1 MPQKPIPANKIR
13 QLLHF
18 SVADN
23 FNKSQSARR
32 LRIARSSATKY
43 IEAFKSSTLT
53 LADIEN
59 VGSAKLAKSLFS
71 SNGPPAKSDRKVRF
85 LDRIESVHSRIE
97 HDCLSVFDVW
107 REEVAAQQP
116 AYKYSRF
123 ASLYAHWRV
132 EQGLRRRPRA
142 KRNAISVKPVDIPV
156 LKRWRLSHD
165 RRKWEVG
172 IALLNSSM
180 GVSSFE
186 IARKIERARRTV
198 EKWCLLYEHDGIE
211 SLPLRRSRKSSEEAL
226 AKIKAKKDRLIK
238 IIHENPKAHDINRA
252 SWSLKSLADAYHKT
266 HGERTSAS
274 SISEYFIL
282 AGYKFKKAKK
292 VLTSDDPTYREKLAK
307 ITNALSQL
315 AANEKFFSIDEFG
328 PFSVKIRGG
337 SALVPGDEVRTIPQR
352 QKSKGSLICTAALE
366 LSKNRVTHF
375 YSKKKNTGEMIK
387 LIRRLVAIYKSEN
400 RLYVSW
406 DSASWH
412 GSKALYKAVDEINS
426 DAFRIRHK
434 TPLVDLMP
442 LPSGAQFL
450 NVIKSVFSGLARAI
464 LHNSDYKSVAECKE
478 AINRYFAERNRA
490 FLEHPR
496 RAGKK
501 IWGKERVEAV
511 FREENNCKDPRWR

>member
-1 MPQKPIPANKIR
+1 MPASKVR

-23 FNKSQSARR
+23 FNKNQSAKR

-43 IEAFKSSTLT
+43 IEAFKSSALTLT
-53 LADIEN
+53 DIEN
-59 VGSAKLAKSLFS
+59 VGSAKLAKLLFS
-71 SNGPPAKSDRKVRF
+71 SNRPPTQSDRKMRF

-97 HDCLSVFDVW
+97 HDHLSVLDVW
-107 REEVAAQQP
+107 REDVATQQP

-132 EQGLRRRPRA
+132 EQRLRRRSSA
-142 KRNAISVKPVDIPV
+142 KTNVVSVKAVDIPV

-186 IARKIERARRTV
+186 IARKIERAHRTV

-238 IIHENPKAHDINRA
+238 IIHENPKAYDINRA
-252 SWSLKSLADAYHKT
+252 SWSLKALADAYHKT
-266 HGERTSAS
+266 HGERISAS

-292 VLTSDDPTYREKLAK
+292 VLTSDDPTYRDKLAK

-337 SALVPGDEVRTIPQR
+337 VALVPGDEVRTIPQR

-366 LSKNRVTHF
+366 LSKNQVTHF
-375 YSKKKNTGEMIK
+375 YSEKKNTGEMIK

-412 GSKALYKAVDEINS
+412 ASKALYKAIDEINS

-450 NVIKSVFSGLARAI
+450 NVIESVFSGLARAI
-464 LHNSDYKSVAECKE
+464 LHNSNYQSMFECKV
-478 AINRYFAERNRA
+478 AIDRYFAERNQA

-496 RAGKK
+496 RAGNK